1 MKNILVTGGA
11 GFIGS
16 HTVVELFEAGYNP
29 VIVDN
34 LSNSLI
40 GAIDGIEKIIGKKP
54 TFYKM
59 DFQNI
64 KELAKVISDEKI
76 NGVIHFAAL
85 KAVGESTEQPLKY
98 YRNNVSGFIDFLE
111 LMTKNSLP
119 LVFSSSCTVYGEP
132 DRLPV
137 HETSVLKPAESPYG
151 ASKQMD
157 EIIMQDVIKTKKMK
171 GISLRYFNPVGAHQS
186 GFIGELPLGK
196 PSNLFPVIT
205 QTIAGSNGEITVFG
219 NDYDT
224 PDGSCI
230 RDYIHVV
237 DLAKAHISALKYLNA
252 QSIGFYDVFNIGSG
266 HGNSVFEIIHTF
278 EKTTGLKVPY
288 RIGKRR
294 MGDVVATYA
303 DCSKANKELGW
314 HTVKSLE
321 DACRDSWNWQ
331 QKLK

>member
-98 YRNNVSGFIDFLE
+98 YHNNVSGFIDFLE

-137 HETSVLKPAESPYG
+137 NA
-151 ASKQMD
+151 KQ
-157 EIIMQDVIKTKKMK
+157 
-171 GISLRYFNPVGAHQS
+171 
-186 GFIGELPLGK
+186 
-196 PSNLFPVIT
+196 
-205 QTIAGSNGEITVFG
+205 
-219 NDYDT
+219 
-224 PDGSCI
+224 
-230 RDYIHVV
+230 
-237 DLAKAHISALKYLNA
+237 
-252 QSIGFYDVFNIGSG
+252 
-266 HGNSVFEIIHTF
+266 
-278 EKTTGLKVPY
+278 
-288 RIGKRR
+288 
-294 MGDVVATYA
+294 
-303 DCSKANKELGW
+303 
-314 HTVKSLE
+314 
-321 DACRDSWNWQ
+321 
-331 QKLK
+331 